1 MYNNKDIANFDLIAK
16 YLAGEA
22 NPEEIS
28 IIETWINSG
37 NQDEFRKIK
46 AVWIASDFSSRQ
58 FDTQSALNNINERIL
73 ASEKKKKKKILSI
86 YIAVAALALII
97 LIPTLIITNKNLS
110 SNSKMLSF
118 STTDSVK
125 QFKMEDGSMLTLNS
139 NTKIEYSK
147 DFEKNR
153 LVKLDGEAFFE
164 VQHKTDENKFVVI
177 AKDCQIT
184 VVGTKFN
191 IKSFADSDLVEVYVT
206 EGLVQVSEINNDNYI
221 SLSAD
226 EKAIY
231 NTKSKQITKTSTNN
245 SADIYWKTKK
255 IVFDDAPISEVSSV
269 ISEVYGINVI
279 SELSN
284 AQNLKLNTSFEN
296 NSLDEVIKILQL
308 TLDIRIEKHD
318 NTIILKDAE

>member
-1 MYNNKDIANFDLIAK
+1 MYNNKDIAN

-22 NPEEIS
+22 NPEETS
-28 IIETWINSG
+28 VIESWINSG
-37 NQDEFRKIK
+37 NQDEFKKIK
-46 AVWIASDFSSRQ
+46 AVWIASDFSSRK

-118 STTDSVK
+118 STTDSVS
-125 QFKMEDGSMLTLNS
+125 QLQLADGSQLTLNK

-184 VVGTKFN
+184 VIGTKFN
-191 IKSFADSDLVEVYVT
+191 IKAFADSDLVEVFVT
-206 EGLVQVSEINNDNYI
+206 EGLVQVSEINNDNNI
-221 SLSAD
+221 SLSAN
-226 EKAIY
+226 EKAVY

-245 SADIYWKTKK
+245 SADIYWKTQK
-255 IVFDDAPISEVSSV
+255 IVFDNAPISEVSSV
-269 ISEVYGINVI
+269 ISEVFGIDVI

-284 AQNLKLNTSFEN
+284 AQDLKLNTSFEN

-308 TLDIRIEKHD
+308 TLDIRIEKQA